1 MTMENLAPH
10 IYRQRM
16 VVEFRRLGWITE
28 DMIAPYFTGLAK
40 TLGMNVLDVFTSL
53 APCAGWAGMVHWDFS
68 GAALMAWDEPGDI
81 GFGTVDLHSC
91 KPFTYTDAVE
101 YTRAYFEATDLAWHP
116 VLPDLAP
123 HPALPVGT

>member
-1 MTMENLAPH
+1 M
-10 IYRQRM
+10 YRQPAFMLNRYM
-16 VVEFRRLGWITE
+16 QL
-28 DMIAPYFTGLAK
+28 FTK
-40 TLGMNVLDVFTSL
+40 WM
-53 APCAGWAGMVHWDFS
+53 AGMVHCDFS

-101 YTRAYFEATDLAWHP
+101 YTREYFEATDLAWHP